1 MVKLHYR
8 SRTLLGA
15 VIGAAVLILPATALA
30 DCVDAIGR
38 AANKGGGGTITQWY
52 PQQCYSTTLK
62 KLGPDFYTYA
72 PNVVRNVKA
81 AMRRDRTRKLK
92 FTIAWLPKSKVRV
105 TSNYPLKSGIQLRK
119 GARVLTKGSISSKS
133 AVLRLRKTTG
143 RLTVALIWKLGKK
156 TITVTKP
163 ATLAKVV
170 KKK

>member
-1 MVKLHYR
+1 MFKLNHR
-8 SRTLLGA
+8 SKILLRTA
-15 VIGAAVLILPATALA
+15 IGAAVLVIPSTALA

-38 AANKGGGGTITQWY
+38 AANKPGGGAIIHWY

-92 FTIAWLPKSKVRV
+92 FTIAWLPKGKVRV
-105 TSNYPLKSGIQLRK
+105 TSNYPLKSGILLRK
-119 GARVLTKGSISSKS
+119 GATVLTKGSISSKT
-133 AVLRLRKTTG
+133 AILKLRKTSAK
-143 RLTVALIWKLGKK
+143 LTVAVFWKLGKK
-156 TITVTKP
+156 TITVSRP
-163 ATLAKVV
+163 ATLALVV